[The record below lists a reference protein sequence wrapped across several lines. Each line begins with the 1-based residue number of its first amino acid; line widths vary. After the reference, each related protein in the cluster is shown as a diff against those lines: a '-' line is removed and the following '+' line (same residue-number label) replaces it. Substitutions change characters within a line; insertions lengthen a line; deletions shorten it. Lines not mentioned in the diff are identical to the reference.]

1 MHNIDNLFNIE
12 LKKKIVLITSS
23 QLSLNPRL
31 IKEADTLVDAGYE
44 VEVIYQFWNIW
55 GSDLDKQLIQQKK
68 WKATRVGGDLVTEK
82 LVYWKSRLVHKVAQ
96 RLIKVL
102 GFRNNLAEL
111 AIGRCTSM
119 LIEKARSL
127 KADVYIAHNLS
138 AIPAAVLASKQN
150 KAKSGFDA
158 EDLHRYET
166 SDDDTNDGVRLKSYI
181 EEKYFTK
188 VQYLTASSPQIA
200 QKYKEIFPSLNFT
213 TLLNVFPKNK
223 IKLVQ
228 VQQPPLKL
236 FWFSQYVGLS
246 RGIQDIIAALV
257 NLQDESIEFHILGF
271 LNQNVKDELDQFVD
285 QLHFTRAPNLI
296 FHEPIASD
304 ELVKFAENFDIGL
317 ATEPGFSIN
326 NDLALSNKIFTY
338 IQAGLAVLASDTS
351 AQKDLLVKYPGMG
364 EQYERGN
371 ATNVS
376 KILKTYIDQPEL
388 LTKHKSQS
396 ATYAN
401 EELNWERESE
411 KLQAILK
418 ELLNTNGG
426 C

>member
-1 MHNIDNLFNIE
+1 M
-12 LKKKIVLITSS
+12 ITSS

-31 IKEADTLVDAGYE
+31 VKEADTLVDAGYD

-55 GSDLDKQLIQQKK
+55 GSDLDKQLIAQKK
-68 WKATRVGGDLVTEK
+68 WKATRVGGDPVTEK
-82 LVYWKSRLVHKVAQ
+82 LAYWKSRVVHKSAK
-96 RLIKVL
+96 RLIKL
-102 GFRNNLAEL
+102 WGFRHNLAEL
-111 AIGRCTSM
+111 AIGRCTA
-119 LIEKARSL
+119 LLVDKAKSL

-150 KAKSGFDA
+150 KAKCGFDA

-166 SDDDTNDGVRLKSYI
+166 SDDETDEGVRLKSYI
-181 EEKYFTK
+181 EAKYFPK
-188 VQYLTASSPQIA
+188 VHYLTTSSPKIA
-200 QKYKEIFPSLNFT
+200 QKYEEIFPSLSFT

-223 IKLVQ
+223 RQLVQ
-228 VQQPPLKL
+228 VQQPHLKL

-257 NLQDESIEFHILGF
+257 NLQDERIEFHILGF

-285 QLHFTRAPNLI
+285 QLHFTIAPNLI

-304 ELVKFAENFDIGL
+304 KLVKFAENFDIGL

-338 IQAGLAVLASDTS
+338 VQAGLAILASDTS
-351 AQKDLLVKYPGMG
+351 AQKDLLLKYPDMG
-364 EQYERGN
+364 VQYERGN
-371 ATNVS
+371 AASVS
-376 KILKTYIDQPEL
+376 TILKNYINQPEL
-388 LTKHKSQS
+388 LIKHKLQS

-401 EELNWERESE
+401 QELNWEWESE
-411 KLQAILK
+411 KLLMILK
-418 ELLNTNGG
+418 KLLVTNESS
-426 C
+426 